1 MTTADGRRHWDKLTG
16 VSYAP
21 GYRDLSLRI
30 VLHTREAVEL
40 NLTAADAMNLYREIR
55 LAFEFAFCED
65 RPPLDF
71 ADGERPYALLRKSL
85 NLPNETG
92 SIGAEGH

>member
-1 MTTADGRRHWDKLTG
+1 MTTADGIKHWDKLIG

-21 GYRDLSLRI
+21 GYRDVSLRI

-40 NLTAADAMNLYREIR
+40 NLTAADAMDLYREIQR
-55 LAFEFAFCED
+55 AFEFAFRED

-71 ADGERPYALLRKSL
+71 ADGELPYRLLRKSL
-85 NLPNETG
+85 NLP
-92 SIGAEGH
+92 